1 MVTSASFTST
11 VKTCIIMIGVKNKEI
26 NGNTLDFVIR
36 SLMWLAERITITI
49 ITKTV
54 IAKMNV
60 SSDSW
65 FWRGKF

>member
-1 MVTSASFTST
+1 
-11 VKTCIIMIGVKNKEI
+11 MIGVKIKEI

-36 SLMWLAERITITI
+36 SLMWLAKRITITI

-65 FWRGKF
+65 FW